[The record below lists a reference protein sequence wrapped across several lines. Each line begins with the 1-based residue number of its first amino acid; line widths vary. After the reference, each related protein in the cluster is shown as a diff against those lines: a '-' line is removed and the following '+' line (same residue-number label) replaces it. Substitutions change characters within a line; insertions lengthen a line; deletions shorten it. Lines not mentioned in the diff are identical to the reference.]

1 MHRSETNQ
9 HILARTISKELF
21 VSEKDQ
27 VSEDNGCHG
36 LDYDWSTESEADIMA
51 TRNHESVHFACREVE
66 SLLDFAYA

>member
-1 MHRSETNQ
+1 MHRSGTNQ

-66 SLLDFAYA
+66 SLLGFAYA

>member
-1 MHRSETNQ
+1 MHRSGTNQ

-36 LDYDWSTESEADIMA
+36 LDYDWSTESEADIMSA
-51 TRNHESVHFACREVE
+51 RDLKDVILSCLKIECMLRFSDA
-66 SLLDFAYA
+66 